1 MTRWRRSRVS
11 RCRRD
16 GELVQALRD
25 RYAALGRQ
33 MPERNL
39 QQADLP
45 EGATSLPNA
54 RGTAPGI
61 RVDVE
66 AGVVY
71 ALPGVPHEMEAMFA
85 TTVLPDLLSRSGSP
99 AVIVSRVLRTAGVPE
114 STLAE
119 LLADVVAGCERTGN
133 PTFAFLPSGGEVRLR
148 LTAHAATDEDAQR
161 LIAPVEAQVRAV
173 LGPAVYGVD
182 DDSLDRAVH
191 RQLAVRGA
199 TIATAE
205 SLTGGLLGA
214 TLTEMPGS
222 SATYRGGVVSY
233 ATGAKATLAA
243 VAESLLAEQGPVSA
257 DVAVAMADGVR
268 RRLDADYGLALTGV
282 AGPETQDGHPVGTV
296 FVGFAGRDGH
306 RVLRRTLP
314 GDRPRSAPTPWW
326 PRSTSPVGI
335 WSTTNPGTADLTG

>member
-1 MTRWRRSRVS
+1 
-11 RCRRD
+11 
-16 GELVQALRD
+16 
-25 RYAALGRQ
+25 

-133 PTFAFLPSGGEVRLR
+133 PTFAFLPSGGQVRLR

-233 ATGAKATLAA
+233 ATGAKAMLAA

-314 GDRPRSAPTPWW
+314 GDRPRIRTYSVVAALDLARRHLEYDEPWD
-326 PRSTSPVGI
+326 R
-335 WSTTNPGTADLTG
+335 